1 MKTFITLIFF
11 LIINNS
17 VTAYGG
23 SNQTGQVGFWHAST
37 IDRIQ
42 LGWDERIYI
51 YLDNNHNCLSKG
63 SDLIF
68 YEPTAEGRQ
77 MILSAL
83 LANDASK
90 EVNFRIDSCHET
102 AGGVIYGYFD
112 KIAIKF

>member
-1 MKTFITLIFF
+1 MKTFLTLIFF
-11 LIINNS
+11 LIIHNS
-17 VTAYGG
+17 VIAYGG

-51 YLDNNHNCLSKG
+51 YLDNNHNCLGKG

-68 YEPTAEGRQ
+68 YHPTARGRQ

-102 AGGVIYGYFD
+102 GGGVIYGYFD